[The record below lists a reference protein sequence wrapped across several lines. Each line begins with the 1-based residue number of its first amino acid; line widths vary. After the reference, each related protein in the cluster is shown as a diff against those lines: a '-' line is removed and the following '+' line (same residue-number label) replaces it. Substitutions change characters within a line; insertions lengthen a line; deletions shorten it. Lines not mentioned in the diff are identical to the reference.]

1 MHKVFDKK
9 IWWVLL
15 PIIVLLVILF
25 SIEQSRT
32 FLIALLLRMLFFA
45 KKHIIMI
52 LSTFFLVKGKFI
64 FTLFLKK
71 MTFIGAT
78 GLSKRYLIEKVI
90 SKNLKIHFFDP
101 ISDDIKRLVAYIKKN
116 FATFPLAKQLI
127 TGITFLGSL
136 GFIGK
141 LMGGMLVMK
150 VFIAR
155 FWSLLLAI
163 FLKVTTGVVYF
174 FTDFLWGSW
183 IAPLV
188 EVLLFSWILE
198 WMENIPFL
206 KKYLVKIYAFFM
218 DLFIWIEVYL
228 EKVFHLP
235 VRRFFK
241 YLVRRIKKS
250 IYTFIGYERVSAWKR
265 LQEVRELVPNY
276 HIKLLKKRKVVLEKK
291 KRTYI
296 SVRERLQLKRRKS

>member
-1 MHKVFDKK
+1 MYKVFKKK

-15 PIIVLLVILF
+15 LIIVLLVILF

-32 FLIALLLRMLFFA
+32 FLIALLLRMFIFA

-71 MTFIGAT
+71 ITFISTT

-101 ISDDIKRLVAYIKKN
+101 ISDDIKRLVTYIKKN
-116 FATFPLAKQLI
+116 FATFPLLKQLI
-127 TGITFLGSL
+127 AGITFLGSL

-141 LMGGMLVMK
+141 LMGGMLVLK

-155 FWSLLLAI
+155 FWSLFLAI

-183 IAPLV
+183 IAPLI
-188 EVLLFSWILE
+188 EVLLFSWVLE
-198 WMENIPFL
+198 WMENIPCL
-206 KKYLVKIYAFFM
+206 KKYLVKIYAFLM
-218 DLFIWIEVYL
+218 DLLVWMEVYL

-241 YLVRRIKKS
+241 YLVKGIKKS
-250 IYTFIGYERVSAWKR
+250 IYTFIGYEKVSPWKR

-276 HIKLLKKRKVVLEKK
+276 HTKLLKKRKAVLEKK
-291 KRTYI
+291 KKTYI
-296 SVRERLQLKRRKS
+296 SVRERLQRKRRKS